1 VKTRLQRKYRGPST
15 LGAVAIVDPEAIW
28 RVVLARDRF
37 SIEFSHSL
45 DWLQPLVSASAATGF
60 GGSGRL
66 GRRCP
71 LLTRPTH
78 SRLAQRLI
86 PPDVCRDFAR
96 WEPDGRVGGEQR
108 ERVE

>member
-1 VKTRLQRKYRGPST
+1 MSQNRNGRSSKSRGP
-15 LGAVAIVDPEAIW
+15 
-28 RVVLARDRF
+28 ARAPAP
-37 SIEFSHSL
+37 
-45 DWLQPLVSASAATGF
+45 DWLQPLASASAMTGF
-60 GGSGRL
+60 AGRERL

-71 LLTRPTH
+71 LLARPTH

-86 PPDVCRDFAR
+86 PPDVRRDFAR